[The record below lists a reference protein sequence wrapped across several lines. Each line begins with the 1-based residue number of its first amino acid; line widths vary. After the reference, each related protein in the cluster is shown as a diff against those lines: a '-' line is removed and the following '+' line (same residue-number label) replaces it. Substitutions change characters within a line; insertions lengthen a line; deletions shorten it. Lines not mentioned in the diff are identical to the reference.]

1 MAQKSIYK
9 RITEYFACVVLTT
22 GAYALVA
29 QSSND
34 LSEFFEETELPE
46 GYRILNQ
53 TEAEKYEKERL
64 EEFKS
69 ELEVSELSDT
79 HQDLLAHALST
90 TFKGI
95 PISTFLQVQAGEG
108 LHGEPWESTETLV
121 VEDTGRVQDMK
132 FKSRSFSLTGF
143 DTPFSYREGVPVQ
156 PESGRVLDETDSE
169 ISFRFD
175 VDVDYLFSDL
185 RGSPFQFPEGFIQEE
200 RIDFVIDL
208 TVNKEDR
215 YLKRSSL
222 HLAKPLRKMFVFSLK
237 TLEITLDYEFVKEC
251 GCSVINTASFHT
263 DGSIVL
269 GGRMSS
275 KRTVTYSEVYC
286 EQPMR
291 YVLPPEDS
299 FVGLLVRF

>member
-1 MAQKSIYK
+1 MIQKSIYK
-9 RITEYFACVVLTT
+9 RITEYFACVALTT
-22 GAYALVA
+22 FACALIA
-29 QSSND
+29 QSSSD
-34 LSEFFEETELPE
+34 LSEFFDQSELPE
-46 GYRILNQ
+46 GFSILSQ
-53 TEAEKYEKERL
+53 SEAEEYQKERL
-64 EEFKS
+64 EEFKR
-69 ELEVSELSDT
+69 ELQISELSDT

-95 PISTFLQVQAGEG
+95 PISTFQQVKASEG

-132 FKSRSFSLTGF
+132 FKSRSLSVTGL

-175 VDVDYLFSDL
+175 VDLDYIFSDL
-185 RGSPFQFPEGFIQEE
+185 RGSPLQFPEGLIQEE
-200 RIDFVIDL
+200 RIDFVMDI
-208 TVNKEDR
+208 TINKEDR

-251 GCSVINTASFHT
+251 GCSVIHTASYHT
-263 DGSIVL
+263 DGSIIL
-269 GGRMSS
+269 GGRMFS
-275 KRTVTYSEVYC
+275 KRTVTYSDVYC